1 MGMISVELPEELTEP
16 VERKA
21 SELNVDVA
29 RFVAA
34 IIREKLKMPVAIG
47 DLEVFVP
54 ADIAEFE
61 RERAEGESDED
72 FEAAEEMY
80 GALFTAA
87 LR

>member
-1 MGMISVELPEELTEP
+1 MGVITVELPEELTDP

-21 SELNVDVA
+21 SELNVDVG

-34 IIREKLKMPVAIG
+34 VIREKLKMPVTIG

-54 ADIAEFE
+54 ADIKEFE
-61 RERAEGESDED
+61 MERAAGESDED
-72 FEAAEEMY
+72 FEASKEMY
-80 GALFTAA
+80 GALFAAA

>member
-1 MGMISVELPEELTEP
+1 MGIISVSLPEELTEP

-21 SELNVDVA
+21 SELKVDVA

-34 IIREKLKMPVAIG
+34 VIREKLKMPVAIG

-54 ADIAEFE
+54 ADIGEFE
-61 RERAEGESDED
+61 MERAVGESDED
-72 FEAAEEMY
+72 FESTKEMY

-87 LR
+87 LK

>member
-1 MGMISVELPEELTEP
+1 MGIISVELPEELTEP

-34 IIREKLKMPVAIG
+34 VIREKLKMPVTIG

-54 ADIAEFE
+54 ADIADYEM
-61 RERAEGESDED
+61 ERAVGESDED
-72 FEAAEEMY
+72 FEATRQMY

>member
-34 IIREKLKMPVAIG
+34 IIREKLKMPVAVG
-47 DLEVFVP
+47 NFEVFVP
-54 ADIAEFE
+54 ADIAEYE
-61 RERAEGESDED
+61 MERAPSESDED
-72 FEAAEEMY
+72 FEASKKMY

>member
-1 MGMISVELPEELTEP
+1 MGVISVELPEELTEP

-21 SELNVDVA
+21 SELNVDAA

-34 IIREKLKMPVAIG
+34 VIREKLKMPVSIG

-61 RERAEGESDED
+61 MERAVGESDED
-72 FEAAEEMY
+72 FEATKQMY

>member
-1 MGMISVELPEELTEP
+1 MGMITIELPEELAGP

-21 SELNVDVA
+21 SELNVDVR

-34 IIREKLKMPVAIG
+34 VIREKLKMPVSIG

-54 ADIAEFE
+54 ADIADFE
-61 RERAEGESDED
+61 MERAAGESDED
-72 FEAAEEMY
+72 FEAAKDMY
-80 GALFTAA
+80 GALFSAA

>member
-1 MGMISVELPEELTEP
+1 MGMITIELPEELTGP
-16 VERKA
+16 IERKA

-34 IIREKLKMPVAIG
+34 VIREKLKMPVPIG

-54 ADIAEFE
+54 ADIGDFE
-61 RERAEGESDED
+61 MERAAGESDED
-72 FEAAEEMY
+72 FEATKQMY
-80 GALFTAA
+80 GSLFAAA